1 MILFVSPG
9 TWNGAGGVLEDQ
21 EQLLLKNLTRHPCS
35 PAVPRLSDW
44 GLFVGYIGWLF
55 PRMLVAFMAF
65 LEVFGSPGSCLW
77 LCLVGSSRPIRTGVR
92 ELHWSWGGGGAGSCV
107 WTRAWPEG
115 RQRKR
120 RDRSEESD
128 PIRKKSPGK
137 GAPRISRHIWNA
149 PAILCPKKMGTT
161 TLRDNDPARLLRYGF
176 VSS

>member
-1 MILFVSPG
+1 MERS
-9 TWNGAGGVLEDQ
+9 WGGSGRPRTAI
-21 EQLLLKNLTRHPCS
+21 LKNLTRHPCS

-65 LEVFGSPGSCLW
+65 VVVLGSPGSCLW
-77 LCLVGSSRPIRTGVR
+77 LCLVGSSRPIRIGVR

-107 WTRAWPEG
+107 WTRTWPEG
-115 RQRKR
+115 RQKR

-128 PIRKKSPGK
+128 PTRKKSPGK
-137 GAPRISRHIWNA
+137 GATRISRHFWNA

-161 TLRDNDPARLLRYGF
+161 TLRDAPARLLRYGF